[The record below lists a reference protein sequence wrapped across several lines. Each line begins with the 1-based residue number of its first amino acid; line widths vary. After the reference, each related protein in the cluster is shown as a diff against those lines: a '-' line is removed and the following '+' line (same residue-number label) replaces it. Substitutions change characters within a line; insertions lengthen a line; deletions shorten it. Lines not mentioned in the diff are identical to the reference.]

1 MAFVGSFGGFV
12 VVLAM
17 VCSVLL
23 APSLALTMVNVI
35 LGIMVDLVDWLFA
48 MTTDRWFRLTMAS
61 GFAFGDGDAS
71 CCGRLLCLI

>member
-1 MAFVGSFGGFV
+1 MWLLALFGVVGFRWAMDDDGICCV

-17 VCSVLL
+17 VCLVFL

-48 MTTDRWFRLTMAS
+48 MTTDRWFTTDKKPLQNP
-61 GFAFGDGDAS
+61 
-71 CCGRLLCLI
+71 